1 MTEGV
6 VVNDGDL
13 ITFTT
18 MKTLLNCRKVFMKYK
33 NFPNDVNAGERILL
47 DDGKLIFEIV
57 STDKNSEVVAKVIQ
71 GGELKSKKE
80 LIPNTKISLPAMTK
94 KILLMQFCYRT
105 K

>member
-13 ITFTT
+13 IT
-18 MKTLLNCRKVFMKYK
+18 LPQELAREGFMKYK

-71 GGELKSKKE
+71 GGELKSKKVA
-80 LIPNTKISLPAMTK
+80 LIPKQIHFRNDGRY
-94 KILLMQFCYRT
+94 C
-105 K
+105 

>member
-18 MKTLLNCRKVFMKYK
+18 QQKTLLNCREGFMKYK

-80 LIPNTKISLPAMTK
+80 
-94 KILLMQFCYRT
+94 
-105 K
+105 

>member
-13 ITFTT
+13 ITLPQQ
-18 MKTLLNCRKVFMKYK
+18 KTLLNCREGFMKYK

-80 LIPNTKISLPAMTK
+80 LIPNTKISLPAMTE